1 MAVTTPDWLAR
12 HRGELQAGVGGAS
25 WLVTLDG
32 APQYRLVPRPAG
44 GQFTCEVAQT
54 INGRR
59 LDGGRIYPTLEEAVR
74 GGLEELRTALGW

>member
-12 HRGELQAGVGGAS
+12 RRGELREGVGGDS
-25 WLVTLDG
+25 WLVVFDG

-44 GQFTCEVAQT
+44 GRFTCELAQT

-59 LDGGRIYPTLEEAVR
+59 LDHGAIYPSLEEAVR
-74 GGLEELRTALGW
+74 GGLEELRKALGW